1 MMTCQLLRS
10 VSVAAVC
17 LLTTAACVEN
27 ESESLL
33 ERGTYLANSIVACG
47 NCHTPKN
54 ADGSANNDMEFAGN
68 FNIDTTQFTA
78 YAPNITPDI
87 QTGIGA
93 WSDEEIVRSIRDGI
107 RPDGSIIG
115 PPMPSLFYRNMSDRD
130 VNAIV
135 AYIRSV
141 KPIKHVVPKS
151 EYRMT
156 LPASWGPPVGEVPDV
171 SKDDPLAYANYV
183 TNALGHCMECHTPRT
198 EDGELDWDQVG
209 LGGLVFSG
217 AFGVD
222 AMVVALNITQHPVAG
237 IGSWSDAEIGR
248 TISEGVSRDGRPLEQ
263 SMGFGYYKN
272 ISAEDQEAIVLYLK
286 SLKPLPTGNQAP

>member
-1 MMTCQLLRS
+1 MIIHKILGS
-10 VSVAAVC
+10 VSISAVC
-17 LLTTAACVEN
+17 LIAAAACVEQ

-54 ADGSANNDMEFAGN
+54 ADGSEIEDMEFAGN
-68 FNIDTTQFTA
+68 FNMEEPQFTA

-87 QTGIGA
+87 ATGIGA
-93 WSDEEIVRSIRDGI
+93 WSDEEIVRAIRDGV

-130 VNAIV
+130 ANAIV

-141 KPIKHVVPKS
+141 KPLKNVMPRSV
-151 EYRMT
+151 YRMQ
-156 LPASWGPPVGEVPDV
+156 LPSSWGPPVGEVPDV

-183 TNALGHCMECHTPRT
+183 TNALGHCMECHTPRAK
-198 EDGELDWDQVG
+198 DGELDWEQVG
-209 LGGLVFSG
+209 LGGRVFSG

-222 AMVVALNITQHPVAG
+222 SMVVALNITPHETAG
-237 IGSWSDAEIGR
+237 IGTWSDAEIRR
-248 TISEGVSRDGRPLEQ
+248 TIVDGVSRDGRPLEQ
-263 SMGFGYYKN
+263 AMGFGYYKN
-272 ISAEDQEAIVLYLK
+272 ISAEDADAIVLYVK
-286 SLKPLPTGNQAP
+286 SLKPLPVNE